1 MCPVK
6 ATVLPR
12 AWLYI
17 APKEREFFFSGDD
30 SWASSLSG
38 ECFHAWSWRDYGV
51 PASAHGALE
60 IGAYDDRGDDIFFDF
75 TGRTAYSVPTVE
87 NFR

>member
-1 MCPVK
+1 M
-6 ATVLPR
+6 
-12 AWLYI
+12 
-17 APKEREFFFSGDD
+17 ERK
-30 SWASSLSG
+30 
-38 ECFHAWSWRDYGV
+38 SWRDYGV

-60 IGAYDDRGDDIFFDF
+60 IGAYDHRGDDIFFDF